1 MKEKAKLSRMEA
13 VHRLENLARQIEH
26 GTIRMGDKSFAVPDD
41 VRVAIRARR
50 DELEIDLKWQPNGA
64 RTEPRDE
71 APQEDEE
78 PSEETPT
85 HTH

>member
-1 MKEKAKLSRMEA
+1 MKEKAKLSRMDA
-13 VHRLENLARQIEH
+13 VHRLEDLARQIEH

-50 DELEIDLKWQPNGA
+50 DELEIDLTWKPNGV
-64 RTEPRDE
+64 RTETRDE

-78 PSEETPT
+78 PSEEVRT